1 VIADLAGRRAVVT
14 GASRGIGAAVA
25 LALAGAGA
33 DVLVVA
39 RERDGLER
47 TANEIA
53 RRSGR
58 VVTPTAADLSTAD
71 GCRAV
76 RDAVGD
82 GPLDVLVNNAGG
94 TTTVPVLQLTDDEL
108 HAVIALN
115 LFSVIRLCRDLVP
128 VMSDRGRI
136 VNIGSIAA
144 REPHPNTAHYAA
156 AKAGVVA
163 YSKALSAAL
172 GRRGITV
179 NVILPGFTLTPGS
192 KLEIAAM
199 AARSGLPTSA
209 VRDRV
214 SGPRQALARP
224 GTAEEVAAAVM
235 FFASDAAGGITGTAL
250 PVDGGAL
257 QGVW

>member
-1 VIADLAGRRAVVT
+1 M
-14 GASRGIGAAVA
+14 VA
-25 LALAGAGA
+25 LTLADSGA
-33 DVLVVA
+33 DVRIVA
-39 RERDGLER
+39 RERDDLDR

-58 VVTPTAADLSTAD
+58 VITSTAADVSTPE
-71 GCRAV
+71 GCQAV
-76 RDAVGD
+76 VEAVGD

-94 TTTVPVLQLTDDEL
+94 TTTVPVLELTDDEL
-108 HAVIALN
+108 DAAIAVN
-115 LFSVIRLCRDLVP
+115 LISVMRLCRDLVP
-128 VMSDRGRI
+128 VMNDRGRI

-163 YSKALSAAL
+163 YSKALSVAV

-192 KLEIAAM
+192 EREVAAA
-199 AARSGLPTSA
+199 AARTGLPTST
-209 VRDRV
+209 VRERIN
-214 SGPRQALARP
+214 GPRQALRRP
-224 GTAEEVAAAVM
+224 GTVEEVAAAVA
-235 FFASDAAGGITGTAL
+235 FLASDAAAGITGTAL